1 MAYSK
6 DLKKKLNKEFEKEK
20 EENVPV
26 YLGLELSEDKKAEL
40 MKRVL
45 FDVKQDEAAR
55 AEFLDRI
62 VESLDLYEGKVRD
75 VAQRFE
81 GEVHVSSRVT
91 TMTVETLHSILYPT
105 IWNEDLHYW
114 VARQTEDIPVAE
126 LVNKFMDWD
135 LTYTHMAQFADD
147 WTKQVILEGTCV
159 TKVRWVQQ
167 WGWKQEKE
175 PKVGAI
181 MKKLKKMV
189 KDAMTGKET
198 EVEVEKGDFNVIY
211 TPEKEEYCDVD
222 IIPLEDVGFPPLNSP
237 KTNVNEL
244 DHIWHRTHPFL
255 YEVAE
260 REARGFV
267 EDGVTKEIGTSLE
280 KLMQST
286 PRGTTAQRQQAEGSQ
301 EIHYEKH
308 NTPLDLVEWYGKY
321 ELADGEYEDIIVWV
335 EQRTETFCGAT
346 CLRNVSHRGH
356 RPFQISQFIRRSGR
370 LYGISAAELVRDFQ
384 KILDEM
390 MSINVNA
397 AKMAVY
403 PPGFYRAASGFDP
416 EKITIQ
422 PGVMIPVDDVN
433 DAKWVQI
440 PNNVLPTSQ
449 EMKFILELV
458 EKITSIGA
466 YQTGQESG
474 TVGTRATARGTL
486 ALISQGER
494 RFAVLG
500 KRMQYQLAKIMEMK
514 LEYYQ
519 ENLNSK
525 MFSKVLG
532 EQMEQLFP
540 EGLVAEDLIGE
551 FGLSMSLDST
561 GGSKSLKQE
570 QATQIYQTY
579 MPNPLVAQDP
589 SRIWEVSAM
598 PLKEAGV
605 PNLES
610 IIGPKPPSLEEQQQQ
625 MQQQLAQLP
634 PEQQAQV
641 MQQQQMAQQQAQQG
655 AGSPSV
661 PPPSQQ
667 QTPPA
672 APNGPAPSQP
682 E

>member
-1 MAYSK
+1 MAYAK
-6 DLKKKLNKEFEKEK
+6 DLKKKLNKEYEKEK
-20 EENVPV
+20 EENAPV
-26 YLGLELSEDKKAEL
+26 YLGLELSQEQKDDL
-40 MKRVL
+40 VKRVL
-45 FDVKQDEAAR
+45 FDVDQDEKAR
-55 AEFLDRI
+55 VEFLDRV
-62 VESLDLYEGKVRD
+62 VECLDLYEGKVT
-75 VAQRFE
+75 ATSQRFE

-114 VARQTEDIPVAE
+114 VARQTEDIPVAD

-159 TKVRWVQQ
+159 TKVRWCQD
-167 WGWKQEKE
+167 WGWKQEKK
-175 PKVGAI
+175 PKVGSI
-181 MKKLKKMV
+181 MKKLKRMV
-189 KDAMTGKET
+189 KDAMSGKET
-198 EVEVEKGDFNVIY
+198 EVEIEKGDFDVVY
-211 TPEKEEYCDVD
+211 TPDKEEYCDVD
-222 IIPLEDVGFPPLNSP
+222 IIPLEDVGFPPFNSP
-237 KTNVNEL
+237 KTDVDDL

-255 YEVAE
+255 YEIAE
-260 REARGFV
+260 KEQRGFI
-267 EDGVTKEIGTSLE
+267 EAGVTKKVGSCVEEEMSA
-280 KLMQST
+280 
-286 PRGTTAQRQQAEGSQ
+286 PRPTTAQRMQAEGSQ
-301 EIHYEKH
+301 ELHYEKH

-335 EQRTETFCGAT
+335 EQKTETFCAAT

-356 RPFQISQFIRRSGR
+356 RPFQISQFIRRAGR
-370 LYGISAAELVRDFQ
+370 LYGISAAELVREFQ
-384 KILDEM
+384 KVLDEM

-416 EKITIQ
+416 EKITVQ
-422 PGVMIPVDDVN
+422 PGVMIPVDDIN
-433 DAKWVQI
+433 DAKWVNI

-525 MFSKVLG
+525 MFSKVMG
-532 EQMEQLFP
+532 ENMEQLFP
-540 EGLVAEDLIGE
+540 EGLQADDLIGE
-551 FGLSMSLDST
+551 FGLFMSLDST

-570 QATQIYQTY
+570 QSTQIYSAY
-579 MPNPLVAQDP
+579 MQNPLVMQDP
-589 SRIWEVSAM
+589 SRIWEVSSM
-598 PLKEAGV
+598 PLKEAGLA
-605 PNLES
+605 NIEG
-610 IIGPKPPSLEEQQQQ
+610 IIGPKPPSMEEQQQ
-625 MQQQLAQLP
+625 M
-634 PEQQAQV
+634 
-641 MQQQQMAQQQAQQG
+641 MQQQQQQG
-655 AGSPSV
+655 GAQGAPQQEGQVSGAGQQSV

-672 APNGPAPSQP
+672 APTEPAPSNQ
-682 E
+682 